1 MYNEKKNNITVW
13 VFAAVIV
20 ILALLV
26 VFYKSRPETTE
37 PTIETSPETSQKN
50 AETSPK
56 PAEPKTAERKPA
68 EQPKPAEQKSVETFP
83 ETSQK
88 PSTSPKPAEMP
99 RDEQRKNAEM
109 RENEETVGDAIPE
122 SNPAEQKESEDLES
136 VEISEGI
143 DVEVVKDKDS
153 TADSEGFLH
162 GKILPKKGIEEA
174 LLKVPGLQLK
184 HAMEISNAI
193 RYDVDLTQIKA
204 GEDFKVKFDKD
215 GNVEEF
221 VYYPDIV
228 TFHILKRDPVEKKL
242 KYTAKNLPTER
253 RFRSIEGKIDS
264 TLNESLVKRDDV
276 TRNIRAVT
284 VGILECIVSFSTDA
298 RKGDEYRILVEDR
311 YYKGEMVP
319 GSKVLYASYRGK
331 QAGFSEAF
339 RYEDEE
345 PKSAFNAHYTDKGKA
360 LIPSAMRLPLDTIRI
375 TSPFGMRRH
384 PITGKMTQH
393 HGVDYG
399 APVGTPV
406 YAVAPGKVIEV
417 KQTPLGGKQVTI
429 NHADNTKT
437 YYLHLNSYNVSVG
450 TAVSAR
456 QRIASVGNTGRST
469 GPHLHLGIK
478 SPKGDW
484 LNPQKVKMIATP
496 QLDNKRMPRFKTQMK
511 EILALLENTAQYQEW
526 LRKYDE
532 GPQPGDFYQQ
542 YKE

>member
-1 MYNEKKNNITVW
+1 MYNEKKHNFTVW
-13 VFAAVIV
+13 VFAAVIAV
-20 ILALLV
+20 LALLV
-26 VFYKSRPETTE
+26 VFYRAGAGETSEQKPAEQTKPDE
-37 PTIETSPETSQKN
+37 KTVETSPETSQK
-50 AETSPK
+50 AS
-56 PAEPKTAERKPA
+56 KPA
-68 EQPKPAEQKSVETFP
+68 EQPKPAEKNVQTFH
-83 ETSQK
+83 E
-88 PSTSPKPAEMP
+88 TSPKKASPQE
-99 RDEQRKNAEM
+99 DSHRKNAEM
-109 RENEETVGDAIPE
+109 RENEETAGDAIPASTPSE
-122 SNPAEQKESEDLES
+122 PQKEAEDIESSEITGG
-136 VEISEGI
+136 V

-242 KYTAKNLPTER
+242 KYTAKTLPTER
-253 RFRSIEGKIDS
+253 RFRIIEGRIDS

-311 YYKGEMVP
+311 YYHGEMVP

-375 TSPFGMRRH
+375 TSPFGVRRH
-384 PITGKMTQH
+384 PITGKMVTH

-437 YYLHLNSYNVSVG
+437 YYLHLSAFHVSVG

-478 SPKGDW
+478 DPKGNW
-484 LNPQKVKMIATP
+484 LNPLKVKMIATP
-496 QLDNKRMPRFKTQMK
+496 QLDNKRMPRFKKQMK
-511 EILALLENTAQYQEW
+511 EILSLLENTAQYQEW
-526 LRKYDE
+526 IRKYDE

>member
-1 MYNEKKNNITVW
+1 MDKDTKQIISFV
-13 VFAAVIV
+13 VFACVLLAVV
-20 ILALLV
+20 LTV
-26 VFYKSRPETTE
+26 VFSGKKKES
-37 PTIETSPETSQKN
+37 
-50 AETSPK
+50 AETLP
-56 PAEPKTAERKPA
+56 
-68 EQPKPAEQKSVETFP
+68 EQPKPAEQKPAETF

-88 PSTSPKPAEMP
+88 SVKTSTEKSNTETHRSTKEE
-99 RDEQRKNAEM
+99 EQRKNAEM
-109 RENEETVGDAIPE
+109 RENEETVGETMPE
-122 SNPAEQKESEDLES
+122 SAPAPQKEGDDIES
-136 VEISEGI
+136 AEMDSGV

-174 LLKVPGLQLK
+174 LLKIPGLQLK

-253 RFRSIEGKIDS
+253 RFRIIEGKIDS
-264 TLNESLVKRDDV
+264 SLNESLVKRDDV

-298 RKGDEYRILVEDR
+298 RKGDEYRILVEDK

-319 GSKVLYASYRGK
+319 GSKVLYASYKGK

-339 RYEDEE
+339 RYEDKD

-384 PITGKMTQH
+384 PITGKMTMH

-406 YAVAPGKVIEV
+406 YAVAAGKVVEV
-417 KQTPLGGKQVTI
+417 KESPLNGKQVTI

-437 YYLHLNSYNVSVG
+437 FYLHLNGFNVRPG
-450 TAVSAR
+450 TMVSAR

-484 LNPQKVKMIATP
+484 LNPLKVKMIATP
-496 QLDNKRMPRFKTQMK
+496 QLDNRRMPRFKTQMK
-511 EILALLENTAQYQEW
+511 EILSLLDNTAQYQEW
-526 LRKYDE
+526 IRKYDE
-532 GPQPGDFYQQ
+532 GPQPGDFYNR
-542 YKE
+542 YSE

>member
-1 MYNEKKNNITVW
+1 MYNEKKHNNITVL
-13 VFAAVIV
+13 VFAVV
-20 ILALLV
+20 VLVLGLLV
-26 VFYKSRPETTE
+26 VFYKAGGG
-37 PTIETSPETSQKN
+37 ETSEQKTV
-50 AETSPK
+50 E
-56 PAEPKTAERKPA
+56 EKPA
-68 EQPKPAEQKSVETFP
+68 EQTKTDEKPVEQPTVQTFH
-83 ETSQK
+83 ETSLQE
-88 PSTSPKPAEMP
+88 TSPQKTSPQNDDP
-99 RDEQRKNAEM
+99 HRKAAEM
-109 RENEETVGDAIPE
+109 RENEETAGDAIPE
-122 SNPAEQKESEDLES
+122 SSPAPQKEGDDIESSEITGG
-136 VEISEGI
+136 V

-153 TADSEGFLH
+153 TADAEGFLH

-204 GEDFKVKFDKD
+204 GEDFKVKFDKE

-228 TFHILKRDPVEKKL
+228 TFHILKRDPNEKKL
-242 KYTAKNLPTER
+242 KYTAKLLPTER
-253 RFRSIEGKIDS
+253 RFRIIEGKIDS

-311 YYKGEMVP
+311 YYHGEMVP
-319 GSKVLYASYRGK
+319 GSKVLYASYRGR

-339 RYEDEE
+339 RYEDED

-360 LIPSAMRLPLDTIRI
+360 LIPSAMRLPLDTIRV

-384 PITGKMTQH
+384 PITGRMVTH

-417 KQTPLGGKQVTI
+417 KQTPLGGKQITI

-437 YYLHLNSYNVSVG
+437 YYLHLNSFNVKVG
-450 TAVSAR
+450 TVVSAR

-478 SPKGDW
+478 DPKGNW

-496 QLDNKRMPRFKTQMK
+496 QLDNKRMPRFKKQMD
-511 EILALLENTAQYQEW
+511 EILKLLDNTAQYQEW
-526 LRKYDE
+526 MRKYDE

>member
-1 MYNEKKNNITVW
+1 MNNDNKQIFLFV
-13 VFAAVIV
+13 VFAAVV
-20 ILALLV
+20 IGIAVTLV
-26 VFYKSRPETTE
+26 LGKNKDVETFH
-37 PTIETSPETSQKN
+37 
-50 AETSPK
+50 ETSPK
-56 PAEPKTAERKPA
+56 TAETAAKPEEASPDEHRKA
-68 EQPKPAEQKSVETFP
+68 AV
-83 ETSQK
+83 
-88 PSTSPKPAEMP
+88 M
-99 RDEQRKNAEM
+99 M
-109 RENEETVGDAIPE
+109 ENEETAGDAIPE
-122 SNPAEQKESEDLES
+122 STPAEPQKEGDDIESE
-136 VEISEGI
+136 EISGGV

-153 TADSEGFLH
+153 VADSEGFFH
-162 GKILPKKGIEEA
+162 GKILPEKGIEEA
-174 LLKVPGLQLK
+174 LLKVPGLQIK

-193 RYDVDLTQIKA
+193 RYDVDLTKIKA

-221 VYYPDIV
+221 LYYPDIV
-228 TFHILKRDPVEKKL
+228 TLHILKRDPVEKKL
-242 KYTAKNLPTER
+242 KYTAKTLSTER
-253 RFRSIEGKIDS
+253 RFRIIEGNIES
-264 TLNESLVKRDDV
+264 SLNESLVKRDDV

-284 VGILECIVSFSTDA
+284 VGILQCIVSFSTDA

-339 RYEDEE
+339 RYEDED

-360 LIPSAMRLPLDTIRI
+360 LVPNAMRLPLDTIRI

-384 PITGKMTQH
+384 PITGKMTKH
-393 HGVDYG
+393 HGIDYG

-406 YAVAPGKVIEV
+406 YAVAAGTVREV
-417 KQTPLGGKQVTI
+417 KETQLGGKQVTI
-429 NHADNTKT
+429 RHADNTET
-437 YYLHLNSYNVSVG
+437 YYLHLSAFSVRPG

-478 SPKGDW
+478 DPKGNW

-496 QLDNKRMPRFKTQMK
+496 QLDSKRMPRFKKQMD
-511 EILALLENTAQYQEW
+511 EILKLLDNTAKYQEW
-526 LRKYDE
+526 MRKYNE

>member
-1 MYNEKKNNITVW
+1 MYGEKKHNFTLW
-13 VFAAVIV
+13 VFIGV
-20 ILALLV
+20 ILILAVLV
-26 VFYKSRPETTE
+26 VFYRAGETSGEEKTAE
-37 PTIETSPETSQKN
+37 QKPSVETSPETSPKESKHAEQPTVQTFH
-50 AETSPK
+50 ETSPK
-56 PAEPKTAERKPA
+56 PSEKAEKEHRKA
-68 EQPKPAEQKSVETFP
+68 
-83 ETSQK
+83 
-88 PSTSPKPAEMP
+88 
-99 RDEQRKNAEM
+99 AEM

-122 SNPAEQKESEDLES
+122 SSPAPQKEGDDIES
-136 VEISEGI
+136 AEMSEGV

-153 TADSEGFLH
+153 KADAEGFLH

-253 RFRSIEGKIDS
+253 RFRIIEGKIDS

-339 RYEDEE
+339 RYEDKD

-437 YYLHLNSYNVSVG
+437 YYLHLNGFNVSVG

-478 SPKGDW
+478 DPKGNW
-484 LNPQKVKMIATP
+484 LNPLKVKMIATP
-496 QLDNKRMPRFKTQMK
+496 QLDSKRMPRFKKQMD
-511 EILALLENTAQYQEW
+511 EILKLLDNTAQYQEW
-526 LRKYDE
+526 MRRYNE
-532 GPQPGDFYQQ
+532 GPQPGDFYEQ
-542 YKE
+542 YK

>member
-1 MYNEKKNNITVW
+1 MDRDTKQIVSFLL
-13 VFAAVIV
+13 FAFVVLTLVLIV
-20 ILALLV
+20 IFSGKNKESSV
-26 VFYKSRPETTE
+26 ETA
-37 PTIETSPETSQKN
+37 SETSQKQ
-50 AETSPK
+50 
-56 PAEPKTAERKPA
+56 PA
-68 EQPKPAEQKSVETFP
+68 QPVETFP

-88 PSTSPKPAEMP
+88 QPVKSVKTSPETSPQKTSLHDDPH
-99 RDEQRKNAEM
+99 RKNAEM
-109 RENEETVGDAIPE
+109 RENEETAGDAMPE
-122 SNPAEQKESEDLES
+122 SVPAPQKESEDIES
-136 VEISEGI
+136 AEIADGV

-153 TADSEGFLH
+153 KADSEGFLH

-242 KYTAKNLPTER
+242 KYTAKTLPTER
-253 RFRSIEGKIDS
+253 RFRIIEGRIDS
-264 TLNESLVKRDDV
+264 SLNESLVKRDDV

-319 GSKVLYASYRGK
+319 GSKVLYASYKGK

-339 RYEDEE
+339 RYEDED

-360 LIPSAMRLPLDTIRI
+360 LIPSAMRLPLDTIRV

-384 PITGKMTQH
+384 PITGKMTTH

-406 YAVAPGKVIEV
+406 YAVARGRVIEV

-429 NHADNTKT
+429 NHADDTKT
-437 YYLHLNSYNVSVG
+437 YYLHLNSFNVNVG
-450 TAVSAR
+450 TEVSAR

-478 SPKGDW
+478 DPKGNW
-484 LNPQKVKMIATP
+484 LNPLKVKMIATP
-496 QLDNKRMPRFKTQMK
+496 QLDNKRMPRFKNQMK
-511 EILALLENTAQYQEW
+511 EILALLDNTAQYQEW
-526 LRKYDE
+526 IRRYDE
-532 GPQPGDFYQQ
+532 GPQPGDFYNKYQ
-542 YKE
+542 EN

>member
-1 MYNEKKNNITVW
+1 MYNEKKHNFTVW

-20 ILALLV
+20 LLVLLV
-26 VFYKSRPETTE
+26 VFYRSRPEATE
-37 PTIETSPETSQKN
+37 QSAEQKPVETSPETS
-50 AETSPK
+50 PK
-56 PAEPKTAERKPA
+56 PSTPKKTAEPKNADRHHGTSLQSETAEK
-68 EQPKPAEQKSVETFP
+68 EH
-83 ETSQK
+83 
-88 PSTSPKPAEMP
+88 
-99 RDEQRKNAEM
+99 RKNAEM
-109 RENEETVGDAIPE
+109 RENEETAGDAIPE
-122 SNPAEQKESEDLES
+122 SSPAPQKEGDDIESSEITGG
-136 VEISEGI
+136 V

-228 TFHILKRDPVEKKL
+228 TFHILKRDPVENKL
-242 KYTAKNLPTER
+242 KYTAKTLPTER
-253 RFRSIEGKIDS
+253 RFRIIEGKIDS

-339 RYEDEE
+339 RYEDED

-384 PITGKMTQH
+384 PITGRMVNH

-417 KQTPLGGKQVTI
+417 KQTPLGGKQITI

-437 YYLHLNSYNVSVG
+437 YYLHLNSFNVKVG
-450 TAVSAR
+450 TVVSAR

-478 SPKGDW
+478 DPKGNW
-484 LNPQKVKMIATP
+484 LNPLKVKMIATP
-496 QLDNKRMPRFKTQMK
+496 QLDSKRMPRFKKQMS
-511 EILALLENTAQYQEW
+511 EILKLLDNTAQYQEW
-526 LRKYDE
+526 MRKYDE

-542 YKE
+542 YKD

>member
-1 MYNEKKNNITVW
+1 MYNEKKHNFTVW

-20 ILALLV
+20 LLALLV
-26 VFYKSRPETTE
+26 VFYKSQPAEKPEQPDIQKTAEKNAEQTKLAA
-37 PTIETSPETSQKN
+37 ETSQ
-50 AETSPK
+50 ETSH
-56 PAEPKTAERKPA
+56 
-68 EQPKPAEQKSVETFP
+68 
-83 ETSQK
+83 
-88 PSTSPKPAEMP
+88 
-99 RDEQRKNAEM
+99 DEQRKNAEM
-109 RENEETVGDAIPE
+109 RENEETAGDAIPE
-122 SNPAEQKESEDLES
+122 SSPAPQKEGDDIESSEIAGG
-136 VEISEGI
+136 V

-153 TADSEGFLH
+153 VADAEGFLH

-193 RYDVDLTQIKA
+193 RYEVDLTQIKA
-204 GEDFKVKFDKD
+204 GEDFKVKFDKE
-215 GNVEEF
+215 GNVDEF

-228 TFHILKRDPVEKKL
+228 TFHILKRDPAENKL
-242 KYTAKNLPTER
+242 KYTAKLLPTER
-253 RFRSIEGKIDS
+253 RFRIIEGKIDS

-339 RYEDEE
+339 RYEDED

-375 TSPFGMRRH
+375 TSPFGVRRH

-417 KQTPLGGKQVTI
+417 KQTPLGGKQITI

-478 SPKGDW
+478 DPKGNW

-496 QLDNKRMPRFKTQMK
+496 QLDAKRMPRFKNQMK
-511 EILALLENTAQYQEW
+511 EILALLENTEKYQEW
-526 LRKYDE
+526 IRKYDE
-532 GPQPGDFYQQ
+532 GPQQGDFYQQ

>member
-253 RFRSIEGKIDS
+253 RFRIIEGKIDS

>member
-1 MYNEKKNNITVW
+1 MYSEKKNKFTVW
-13 VFAAVIV
+13 VFVSVIV
-20 ILALLV
+20 LLALLV
-26 VFYKSRPETTE
+26 VFYNAGAG
-37 PTIETSPETSQKN
+37 ETSENT
-50 AETSPK
+50 E
-56 PAEPKTAERKPA
+56 TAEKNV
-68 EQPKPAEQKSVETFP
+68 EQPR
-83 ETSQK
+83 
-88 PSTSPKPAEMP
+88 PSTSPKPAETSP
-99 RDEQRKNAEM
+99 KPLTSPKNAETHHGTSLQHQTTAEM

-136 VEISEGI
+136 VEISEGV

-204 GEDFKVKFDKD
+204 GEDFKVKFDED

-228 TFHILKRDPVEKKL
+228 TFHILKRDHAENKL
-242 KYTAKNLPTER
+242 KYTAKLLPTER
-253 RFRSIEGKIDS
+253 RFRIIEGKIDS

-339 RYEDEE
+339 RYEDED

-375 TSPFGMRRH
+375 TSPFGVRRH
-384 PITGKMTQH
+384 PITGRMTQH

-417 KQTPLGGKQVTI
+417 KQTPLGGKQITI

-496 QLDNKRMPRFKTQMK
+496 QLDNKRMPRFKNQMK
-511 EILALLENTAQYQEW
+511 EILALLENTEKYQEW
-526 LRKYDE
+526 MRKYDE

>member
-13 VFAAVIV
+13 VFAVVIV

-37 PTIETSPETSQKN
+37 Q
-50 AETSPK
+50 
-56 PAEPKTAERKPA
+56 PAEQKTAEKNV
-68 EQPKPAEQKSVETFP
+68 EQPKPAEQKTAETLTEKP
-83 ETSQK
+83 KPAEQK
-88 PSTSPKPAEMP
+88 PAETSPKPETSPKNAETHHGTSL
-99 RDEQRKNAEM
+99 QHQTTAEM

-136 VEISEGI
+136 VEISEGV

-153 TADSEGFLH
+153 VADSEGFLH

-253 RFRSIEGKIDS
+253 RFRIIEGKIDS
-264 TLNESLVKRDDV
+264 TLNESLVERDDV

-511 EILALLENTAQYQEW
+511 EILALLENTEKYQEW
-526 LRKYDE
+526 MRKYDE

>member
-20 ILALLV
+20 VLALLV
-26 VFYKSRPETTE
+26 VFYKSRPAETTE
-37 PTIETSPETSQKN
+37 KSAEQKT
-50 AETSPK
+50 AETS
-56 PAEPKTAERKPA
+56 T
-68 EQPKPAEQKSVETFP
+68 EQPKPAGQKPVEQPKPAVETSP
-83 ETSQK
+83 K
-88 PSTSPKPAEMP
+88 PSTSPKPAETSHD
-99 RDEQRKNAEM
+99 DEHRKNAEM

-136 VEISEGI
+136 VEISEGV

-253 RFRSIEGKIDS
+253 RFRIIEGKIDS

-511 EILALLENTAQYQEW
+511 EILALLENTEKYQEW
-526 LRKYDE
+526 MRKYDE

>member
-1 MYNEKKNNITVW
+1 MDKDTKQIISFL
-13 VFAAVIV
+13 VFASV
-20 ILALLV
+20 LLTLVLIV
-26 VFYKSRPETTE
+26 VFSGKSKNSAETFQ
-37 PTIETSPETSQKN
+37 ETSQRSAEQKP
-50 AETSPK
+50 AETSIEKKK
-56 PAEPKTAERKPA
+56 PAETSSKPANQPETHHGTSLQSETAEAHRKA
-68 EQPKPAEQKSVETFP
+68 V
-83 ETSQK
+83 
-88 PSTSPKPAEMP
+88 
-99 RDEQRKNAEM
+99 EM
-109 RENEETVGDAIPE
+109 RENEETVGETIPD
-122 SNPAEQKESEDLES
+122 SAPAPQKENEDIES
-136 VEISEGI
+136 AEITGGV

-174 LLKVPGLQLK
+174 LLKVPGLQIK

-193 RYDVDLTQIKA
+193 RYDVDMTQIKA

-228 TFHILKRDPVEKKL
+228 TFHILKRDPVEKRL

-253 RFRSIEGKIDS
+253 RFRIIEGKIES
-264 TLNESLVKRDDV
+264 SLNESLVKRDDV

-284 VGILECIVSFSTDA
+284 VGILECIVNFSTDA
-298 RKGDEYRILVEDR
+298 RKGDEYRILVEDK

-319 GSKVLYASYRGK
+319 GSKVLYASYNGK

-339 RYEDEE
+339 RYEDKD

-360 LIPSAMRLPLDTIRI
+360 LIPSAKRLPLDTIRV

-399 APVGTPV
+399 APIGTPV

-417 KQTPLGGKQVTI
+417 KQTPLGGKQITI
-429 NHADNTKT
+429 NHADDTKT
-437 YYLHLNSYNVSVG
+437 YYLHLNSFNVNVG
-450 TAVSAR
+450 TVVSAR

-478 SPKGDW
+478 DPKGNW
-484 LNPQKVKMIATP
+484 LNPLKVKMIATP
-496 QLDNKRMPRFKTQMK
+496 QLDNKRMPRFKNQMK
-511 EILALLENTAQYQEW
+511 EILALLDNTAQYQEW
-526 LRKYDE
+526 MRKYNE
-532 GPQPGDFYQQ
+532 GPQPGDFYNQ
-542 YKE
+542 YSE

>member
-1 MYNEKKNNITVW
+1 MNNDKKQVLSFL
-13 VFAAVIV
+13 VFACVVLMLVLIV
-20 ILALLV
+20 I
-26 VFYKSRPETTE
+26 FS
-37 PTIETSPETSQKN
+37 SKN
-50 AETSPK
+50 KES
-56 PAEPKTAERKPA
+56 
-68 EQPKPAEQKSVETFP
+68 SVETFP

-88 PSTSPKPAEMP
+88 TTENPQKTTTPPNTAETPA
-99 RDEQRKNAEM
+99 KNAETQNKIAEI
-109 RENEETVGDAIPE
+109 RENEETVGETTPE
-122 SNPAEQKESEDLES
+122 SAPAPQKENDDIES
-136 VEISEGI
+136 AEMAAGV
-143 DVEVVKDKDS
+143 DVEVAKDKDS

-174 LLKVPGLQLK
+174 LLTIPGLQLK

-221 VYYPDIV
+221 VYYPNIV
-228 TFHILKRDPVEKKL
+228 TFHILKRDPAEKKL
-242 KYTAKNLPTER
+242 KYTAKILPTER
-253 RFRSIEGKIDS
+253 RFRIIEGTIES
-264 TLNESLVKRDDV
+264 TLNESLIKREDV

-284 VGILECIVSFSTDA
+284 IGILECIVSFSTDA
-298 RKGDEYRILVEDR
+298 RKGDEYRILVEDKF
-311 YYKGEMVP
+311 YKGEMVP
-319 GSKVLYASYRGK
+319 GSKVLYASYKGR

-339 RYEDEE
+339 RYEDED

-384 PITGKMTQH
+384 PITGKMTTH

-437 YYLHLNSYNVSVG
+437 YYLHLNSFNVSVG

-469 GPHLHLGIK
+469 GPHLHFGIK
-478 SPKGDW
+478 SPQGNW
-484 LNPQKVKMIATP
+484 LNPLKIKMIATP
-496 QLDNKRMPRFKTQMK
+496 QLDAKRMPRFKNQMK
-511 EILALLENTAQYQEW
+511 EILVLLDNTAQYQKW
-526 LRKYDE
+526 MKKYDE

-542 YKE
+542 YN

>member
-1 MYNEKKNNITVW
+1 MDSRRQNKLSSIFLLIVALLLAAIILFAKIHSESAGEGSESAAETAKAGPSDTKKPAAAEVAQPAQKPEK
-13 VFAAVIV
+13 AAVT
-20 ILALLV
+20 APA
-26 VFYKSRPETTE
+26 KPEKTE
-37 PTIETSPETSQKN
+37 EPA
-50 AETSPK
+50 AEEGV
-56 PAEPKTAERKPA
+56 AEAA
-68 EQPKPAEQKSVETFP
+68 
-83 ETSQK
+83 
-88 PSTSPKPAEMP
+88 
-99 RDEQRKNAEM
+99 
-109 RENEETVGDAIPE
+109 PE
-122 SNPAEQKESEDLES
+122 SIKASKNEDDIEESQDVPNTKE
-136 VEISEGI
+136 
-143 DVEVVKDKDS
+143 EVIVKDDS
-153 TADSEGFLH
+153 NADSEGYLH

-215 GNVEEF
+215 GNIEEF

-228 TFHILKRDPVEKKL
+228 TFHILKRDPVENKL
-242 KYTAKNLPTER
+242 KYTSKTLPTER
-253 RFRSIEGKIDS
+253 RFRIIEGSIES
-264 TLNESLVKRDDV
+264 SLNESLVRRDDV

-298 RKGDEYRILVEDR
+298 RRGDRYRILVEDK
-311 YYKGEMVP
+311 YYQNRQVP
-319 GSKVLYASYRGK
+319 GSKVLYASYEGR
-331 QAGFSEAF
+331 QAGFHEAF

-345 PKSAFNAHYTDKGKA
+345 PKSAFNAHYTVTGKA

-437 YYLHLNSYNVSVG
+437 YYLHLNGYNVSVG

-469 GPHLHLGIK
+469 GPHLHFGIK
-478 SPKGDW
+478 NPQGNW
-484 LNPQKVKMIATP
+484 LNPLKIKMIATP
-496 QLDNKRMPRFKTQMK
+496 QLDNKRMPRFKKQMA
-511 EILALLENTAQYQEW
+511 EITALLKDTEKYQEW

-532 GPQPGDFYQQ
+532 GPQPGDFYDL
-542 YKE
+542 YDKI

>member
-1 MYNEKKNNITVW
+1 MYNEKKHNFTVW

-20 ILALLV
+20 LLVLLV
-26 VFYKSRPETTE
+26 VFYRSRPEATE
-37 PTIETSPETSQKN
+37 QSAEQKPVETSPETS
-50 AETSPK
+50 PK
-56 PAEPKTAERKPA
+56 PSTPKKTAEPKNADRHHGTSLQSETAEK
-68 EQPKPAEQKSVETFP
+68 EH
-83 ETSQK
+83 
-88 PSTSPKPAEMP
+88 
-99 RDEQRKNAEM
+99 RKNAEM
-109 RENEETVGDAIPE
+109 RENEETAGDAIPASTPSE
-122 SNPAEQKESEDLES
+122 PQKEAEDIESSEITGG
-136 VEISEGI
+136 V

-153 TADSEGFLH
+153 TADAEGFLH

-242 KYTAKNLPTER
+242 KYTAKTLPTER
-253 RFRSIEGKIDS
+253 RFRIIEGKIDS

-360 LIPSAMRLPLDTIRI
+360 LIPSAMRLPLDTIRV

-384 PITGKMTQH
+384 PITGRMVNH

-417 KQTPLGGKQVTI
+417 KQTPLGGKQITI
-429 NHADNTKT
+429 KHADNTET
-437 YYLHLNSYNVSVG
+437 YYLHLSAFNVKVG
-450 TAVSAR
+450 TVVSAR

-478 SPKGDW
+478 DPKGNW
-484 LNPQKVKMIATP
+484 LNPLKVKMIATP
-496 QLDNKRMPRFKTQMK
+496 QLDSKRMPRFKKQMS
-511 EILALLENTAQYQEW
+511 EILKLLDNTAQYQEW
-526 LRKYDE
+526 MRKYNE
-532 GPQPGDFYQQ
+532 GPQPGDFYEQ

>member
-1 MYNEKKNNITVW
+1 MYNEKKNKFTVW
-13 VFAAVIV
+13 VFAAVILL
-20 ILALLV
+20 LALLV
-26 VFYKSRPETTE
+26 VFYKAGAGETSENAETTE
-37 PTIETSPETSQKN
+37 KNVEQPKPAEQKTAEMSPKPAEQKP

-56 PAEPKTAERKPA
+56 PAEQPKSAETAEK
-68 EQPKPAEQKSVETFP
+68 EH
-83 ETSQK
+83 
-88 PSTSPKPAEMP
+88 
-99 RDEQRKNAEM
+99 RKNAEM
-109 RENEETVGDAIPE
+109 RENEETVGEAIPE

-136 VEISEGI
+136 VEISEGV

-253 RFRSIEGKIDS
+253 RFRIIEGKIDS

-437 YYLHLNSYNVSVG
+437 YYLHLSAFHVSVG

-469 GPHLHLGIK
+469 GPHLHFGIK
-478 SPKGDW
+478 NPQGNW
-484 LNPQKVKMIATP
+484 LNPLKIKMIATP
-496 QLDNKRMPRFKTQMK
+496 QLDSKRMPRFKTQMK

-526 LRKYDE
+526 IRKYDE

>member
-1 MYNEKKNNITVW
+1 MNNDTKQIFLFI
-13 VFAAVIV
+13 VFAAVV
-20 ILALLV
+20 IGVAVTLIFGKNKDV
-26 VFYKSRPETTE
+26 
-37 PTIETSPETSQKN
+37 ETSPETSPKTV
-50 AETSPK
+50 ETSP
-56 PAEPKTAERKPA
+56 EPS
-68 EQPKPAEQKSVETFP
+68 EQKSVETSP
-83 ETSQK
+83 ETSPK
-88 PSTSPKPAEMP
+88 TAETSPKTAETSM
-99 RDEQRKNAEM
+99 QHQTTAEM
-109 RENEETVGDAIPE
+109 RENEETVGETIPDE
-122 SNPAEQKESEDLES
+122 SPAPQKEGDDIES
-136 VEISEGI
+136 AEIDGGV
-143 DVEVVKDKDS
+143 DVEVVKDKNS
-153 TADSEGFLH
+153 VADSEGFFH
-162 GKILPKKGIEEA
+162 GKILPEKGIEEA

-193 RYDVDLTQIKA
+193 RYDVDLTKIKA
-204 GEDFKVKFDKD
+204 GEEFKVKFDKE

-221 VYYPDIV
+221 LYYPDIV
-228 TFHILKRDPVEKKL
+228 TLHILKRDPVEKKL

-253 RFRSIEGKIDS
+253 RFRIIEGKIDS
-264 TLNESLVKRDDV
+264 SLDESLVKRDDV

-284 VGILECIVSFSTDA
+284 VGILQCIVSFSTDA

-339 RYEDEE
+339 RYEDED

-360 LIPSAMRLPLDTIRI
+360 LVPNAMRLPLDTIRI

-384 PITGKMTQH
+384 PITGKMTMH
-393 HGVDYG
+393 HGIDYG

-406 YAVAPGKVIEV
+406 YAVAAGRVSEIKE
-417 KQTPLGGKQVTI
+417 TPLGGKQVTI
-429 NHADNTKT
+429 THADKT
-437 YYLHLNSYNVSVG
+437 QTFYLHLSSYSVRPG
-450 TAVSAR
+450 TMVSAR

-478 SPKGDW
+478 SPANKW

-496 QLDNKRMPRFKTQMK
+496 QLDSNRMPRFKNQMK
-511 EILALLENTAQYQEW
+511 EILSLLENTAQYQEW